1 MIDFGVPLPDNL
13 PLFTGI
19 SQEKRKAMLAC
30 LGARSGRS
38 AKENS
43 SSWPRMK

>member
-30 LGARSGRS
+30 LGARVRTVRKGELDRKSVV
-38 AKENS
+38 
-43 SSWPRMK
+43 